1 MVVQTDEE
9 IKKIL
14 RESRTVAVV
23 GCSRDPEK
31 DAHRVPRYLQEQGYK
46 IIPVNPQATAGAIL
60 GERAYPS
67 LAELE
72 GKERVDIIDIFR
84 PGEEVYRI
92 VQEAIKLKPKA
103 IWMQLGIVDEAAAKL
118 AEDHGIAVVM
128 DRCMMA
134 EHRRLLGKS

>member
-1 MVVQTDEE
+1 MTVKTDEE
-9 IKKIL
+9 IRKIL
-14 RESRTVAVV
+14 SEARTVAVV

-46 IIPVNPQATAGAIL
+46 IIPVNPQAGEIL

-72 GKERVDIIDIFR
+72 RRADIIEIFR
-84 PGEEVYRI
+84 PSEEAYRI
-92 VQEAIKLKPKA
+92 VQEAIKLRPKA

-118 AEDHGIAVVM
+118 AEEHGIEVVM
-128 DRCMMA
+128 DRCMMV
-134 EHRRLLGKS
+134 EHRRLFGK

>member
-1 MVVQTDEE
+1 MTVKTDEE
-9 IKKIL
+9 IRKIL
-14 RESRTVAVV
+14 SEARTVAVV

-46 IIPVNPQATAGAIL
+46 IIPVNPQAGEIL

-72 GKERVDIIDIFR
+72 RRTDIIEIFR
-84 PGEEVYRI
+84 PSEEAYRI
-92 VQEAIKLKPKA
+92 VQEAIKLRPKA

-118 AEDHGIAVVM
+118 AEEHGIEVVM

-134 EHRRLLGKS
+134 EHRRLFGK

>member
-9 IKKIL
+9 LKRL
-14 RESRTVAVV
+14 LGESRTVAVV

-31 DAHRVPRYLQEQGYK
+31 DAHRVPKYLQEQGYR
-46 IIPVNPQATAGAIL
+46 IIPVNPQAGAIL

-84 PGEEVYRI
+84 PGEEVYQI
-92 VQEAIKLKPKA
+92 VQEAIDLRPKA
-103 IWMQLGIVDEAAAKL
+103 IWMQLGIRSKTAARL
-118 AEDHGIAVVM
+118 AEEHGIAVVM